1 MYFFLLFHLVQSDTV
16 LLFFG
21 ATVTTRF
28 PQGLIKS
35 SDSESEHVNNTLSEQ
50 IVIEVRVWIMLP
62 HVWMWNHNQ
71 RYQFSGD
78 SLSQFPKKQTKKNNI
93 YLDFR
98 SLLEKLLATC
108 NGSLIRT
115 QFMVVTRHC

>member
-62 HVWMWNHNQ
+62 HVCMWNHNQ

-78 SLSQFPKKQTKKNNI
+78 SLSQFPKKQTKKNQ
-93 YLDFR
+93 YLFR
-98 SLLEKLLATC
+98 
-108 NGSLIRT
+108 
-115 QFMVVTRHC
+115 F

>member
-21 ATVTTRF
+21 ATVTTWF

-50 IVIEVRVWIMLP
+50 IVIEVRVWIGIMLP
-62 HVWMWNHNQ
+62 HVQMWNHNQ

-78 SLSQFPKKQTKKNNI
+78 SLSQFPDKKQH
-93 YLDFR
+93 LFR
-98 SLLEKLLATC
+98 
-108 NGSLIRT
+108 
-115 QFMVVTRHC
+115 F

>member
-35 SDSESEHVNNTLSEQ
+35 SESEHVNNTLSEQ

-71 RYQFSGD
+71 RYKVIVCHNFLKNKQ
-78 SLSQFPKKQTKKNNI
+78 KKPI
-93 YLDFR
+93 F
-98 SLLEKLLATC
+98 
-108 NGSLIRT
+108 I
-115 QFMVVTRHC
+115 

>member
-62 HVWMWNHNQ
+62 HVRMWNHNQ
-71 RYQFSGD
+71 RYH
-78 SLSQFPKKQTKKNNI
+78 SQVIVCHNFLKTKQTNKTLFI
-93 YLDFR
+93 
-98 SLLEKLLATC
+98 
-108 NGSLIRT
+108 
-115 QFMVVTRHC
+115 

>member
-62 HVWMWNHNQ
+62 HVCMWNHNQ
-71 RYQFSGD
+71 RYQFSGHNF
-78 SLSQFPKKQTKKNNI
+78 LKNKQKNKQ
-93 YLDFR
+93 YLFR
-98 SLLEKLLATC
+98 
-108 NGSLIRT
+108 
-115 QFMVVTRHC
+115 F

>member
-21 ATVTTRF
+21 ATVTTQF

-35 SDSESEHVNNTLSEQ
+35 SESEHVNNTLSEQ

-71 RYQFSGD
+71 RYKFSGD
-78 SLSQFPKKQTKKNNI
+78 SLSQFPKKQTKKTNI